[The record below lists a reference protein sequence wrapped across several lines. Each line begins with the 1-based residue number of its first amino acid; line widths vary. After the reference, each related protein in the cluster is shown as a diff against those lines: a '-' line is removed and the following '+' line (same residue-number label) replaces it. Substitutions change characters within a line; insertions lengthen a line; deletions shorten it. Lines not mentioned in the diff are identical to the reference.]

1 MPTLRS
7 GLVIAGA
14 YADKLRRAAF
24 AQLKSAIKEGTIK
37 ANEVAYYVAQL
48 NKVLY
53 RIFVD
58 ELKID
63 KGDVVRVSIDYD
75 LEPGKI
81 IWKFDTL
88 KIEAFRRIPDAQVDE
103 VVKKVVSEAE
113 SIMAAAVEYSIEKL
127 GETEDG
133 DIIYVL
139 KLGDREVGA
148 FEVVT
153 IDTEIAYIKKGAAVE
168 PSPMVIEKVKI
179 MTEGRTIEDAIK
191 ENIAEFTRSA
201 RYVSREEASKLIDYI
216 KSRILGAKTAE
227 EAEVEEG

>member
-81 IWKFDTL
+81 IWKFDAL
-88 KIEAFRRIPDAQVDE
+88 KVEAFKRIPDAQVDE

>member
-88 KIEAFRRIPDAQVDE
+88 KICLLYT
-103 VVKKVVSEAE
+103 S
-113 SIMAAAVEYSIEKL
+113 
-127 GETEDG
+127 
-133 DIIYVL
+133 
-139 KLGDREVGA
+139 
-148 FEVVT
+148 
-153 IDTEIAYIKKGAAVE
+153 
-168 PSPMVIEKVKI
+168 PSPRDLSTARMPS
-179 MTEGRTIEDAIK
+179 
-191 ENIAEFTRSA
+191 SA
-201 RYVSREEASKLIDYI
+201 
-216 KSRILGAKTAE
+216 
-227 EAEVEEG
+227 

>member
-14 YADKLRRAAF
+14 YADKLRRTAF

-53 RIFVD
+53 RILVE

-63 KGDVVRVSIDYD
+63 KGDVVRITIDYD

-81 IWKFDTL
+81 VWKFDTL
-88 KIEAFRRIPDAQVDE
+88 KIEAFRRIPDTQVE
-103 VVKKVVSEAE
+103 EIVKRTVSEAE

-133 DIIYVL
+133 DIIYIL

-148 FEVVT
+148 FEVVMV
-153 IDTEIAYIKKGAAVE
+153 DNEMAYIKKGAAIE
-168 PSPMVIEKVKI
+168 PSPMIVEKVKI
-179 MTEGRTIEDAIK
+179 MTEGRSVEDALK
-191 ENIAEFTRSA
+191 ENIAEFTRNA
-201 RYVSREEASKLIDYI
+201 RYVSRDEATKLIDYI
-216 KSRILGAKTAE
+216 KSRVLSEKAATE
-227 EAEVEEG
+227 EEVEES